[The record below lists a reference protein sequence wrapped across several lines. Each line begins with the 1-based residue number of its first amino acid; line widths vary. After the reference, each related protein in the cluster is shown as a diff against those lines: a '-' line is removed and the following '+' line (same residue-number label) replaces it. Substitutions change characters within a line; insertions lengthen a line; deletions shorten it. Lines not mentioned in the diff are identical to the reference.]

1 MKNMV
6 LCLYISGQYLLRK
19 KSTCYGNQLFQTCV
33 GETARVCPLCVRER
47 ERVQSVCCVF
57 VQITFAEQLALHFLP
72 IALGLVKSDFKQNV
86 FI

>member
-1 MKNMV
+1 MEINFSRHV
-6 LCLYISGQYLLRK
+6 LVKDSV
-19 KSTCYGNQLFQTCV
+19 CV
-33 GETARVCPLCVRER
+33 CVCVCLCVRER

-57 VQITFAEQLALHFLP
+57 VQIIFAEQLALHFLP

>member
-1 MKNMV
+1 MESKQKTF
-6 LCLYISGQYLLRK
+6 CTQIKK
-19 KSTCYGNQLFQTCV
+19 KSYLKECVCVSVCVCTCV
-33 GETARVCPLCVRER
+33 CVCACVRVRER

-57 VQITFAEQLALHFLP
+57 VQIIFAEQLALHFLP